1 MMYLPRLVPLGLAAY
16 ASAQTLTDVLTANS
30 AALSTLTSKSLEN
43 TDRRLT
49 ADSRTGLLQTVPDVI
64 SALSTVQNVTIF
76 APSNDAFAKLMARNP
91 RSAEL
96 ARNPRALTAVL
107 QYHVLLGRIPA
118 SDFTEVS
125 KFPSTLLNAPFANVT
140 GGQRLQLAF
149 VNNRAM
155 LFSGYKQGANVV
167 TAVCCPPAPKIEQTT
182 NFEPQDVGFNG
193 GLIHI
198 IDTVLTVPPN
208 VAQTAVNIGL
218 TSLAGAA
225 TAAQLVDPLNSLSDL
240 TIFAPNNDAF
250 ESIGSVVTTLSPQAL
265 AGILNYH
272 VLPRGVR
279 FSTDL
284 IAAGSP
290 VQFTTAQGQNLTV
303 SRLNGQLFVN
313 SAKILIPDIITANG
327 VVHVIDKYVPVPP
340 LSPVYVWFIL
350 TRTQRPQ
357 PAKHHGCHPARRY
370 TAAACLC
377 GCFVRR

>member
-1 MMYLPRLVPLGLAAY
+1 MMFLPRLVPIGLLAAC
-16 ASAQTLTDVLTANS
+16 ASAQTLTDVLAANS
-30 AALSTLTSKSLEN
+30 ATLSTLTS
-43 TDRRLT
+43 
-49 ADSRTGLLQTVPDVI
+49 LLQTVPDVI

-96 ARNPRALTAVL
+96 SRNPRALTAVL

-118 SDFTEVS
+118 SDFTEVP
-125 KFPSTLLNAPFANVT
+125 KFPPTLLNAPFANVT

-149 VNNRAM
+149 VNNGAM
-155 LFSGYKQGANVV
+155 LFSGYKQASNVV
-167 TAVCCPPAPKIEQTT
+167 TA
-182 NFEPQDVGFNG
+182 DVGFNG

-208 VAQTAVNIGL
+208 VAQTAINTGL

-225 TAAQLVDPLNSLSDL
+225 TAAQLIDGLNSLSDL

-250 ESIGSVVTTLSPQAL
+250 EAIGSAVTTLPPQTL
-265 AGILNYH
+265 ANILNYH
-272 VLPRGVR
+272 ILPRGVR

-290 VQFTTAQGQNLTV
+290 VQFTTSQGQNLTV

-313 SAKILIPDIITANG
+313 SARVLIPDIITANG
-327 VVHVIDKYVPVPP
+327 VVHVIDNVLNPQNTTAAIQPDA
-340 LSPVYVWFIL
+340 
-350 TRTQRPQ
+350 TPQ
-357 PAKHHGCHPARRY
+357 PPAFAGVSSVVDSPF
-370 TAAACLC
+370 TAGISPTATFVPASVPLNAGTRGAAPAMGAVLLAALLL
-377 GCFVRR
+377 GW

>member
-1 MMYLPRLVPLGLAAY
+1 MMYLPRLVPIGLAAY
-16 ASAQTLTDVLTANS
+16 ASAQALTDILAANS
-30 AALSTLTSKSLEN
+30 AALSTLTS
-43 TDRRLT
+43 
-49 ADSRTGLLQTVPDVI
+49 LLQTVPDVI

-96 ARNPRALTAVL
+96 SRNPRALTAVL

-118 SDFTEVS
+118 SDFTEVP

-149 VNNRAM
+149 VNNGAM
-155 LFSGYKQGANVV
+155 LFSGYKQAANVV
-167 TAVCCPPAPKIEQTT
+167 TA
-182 NFEPQDVGFNG
+182 DVGFNG

-208 VAQTAVNIGL
+208 VAQTAVNTGL

-225 TAAQLVDPLNSLSDL
+225 TAAQLLDGLNSLSDL

-250 ESIGSVVTTLSPQAL
+250 EAIGSVVTTLPPQTL

-290 VQFTTAQGQNLTV
+290 VQFTTSQGQNLTV

-313 SAKILIPDIITANG
+313 SARILIPDIITANG
-327 VVHVIDKYVPVPP
+327 VVHVIDNVLNPQNTTAAIQPDATPQPPAFAGVSSIVDSPFTSGIVPTATFVPASVP
-340 LSPVYVWFIL
+340 LSAGTAPSAPMMGVLVAGGMAVLLVGRVW
-350 TRTQRPQ
+350 
-357 PAKHHGCHPARRY
+357 
-370 TAAACLC
+370 
-377 GCFVRR
+377 